1 MKKITR
7 KLLFALCAFMFL
19 SNMAISQEQK
29 SFTIDKLSVEGRV
42 DFDYFNRDGAYPDGN
57 SVIGPVVPRTSTSG
71 IGGKFFNFEMK
82 GSFLNDFSYRIRQR
96 IDMQGSGSKTDFMIL
111 SYHAHKNWSIT
122 AGKMPLAVG
131 GWEYDLPPIDVYFA
145 SLFWNNFA
153 CYEVGAQ
160 VEYHS
165 NNKKHDIIF
174 QVTNSTFTPDKFAGM
189 YAYNLI
195 WYGNVGLLKTAYSI
209 NMMEQK
215 KGEYINYISLGND
228 FDFGKMHLVVDFINR
243 GFFNQSDFLFGDFS
257 LIGEVKYAFNDK
269 FTLMAK
275 GGYDRN
281 KHSYFKEVEENGIMI
296 PQAYDMTVTPGVEYT
311 FAGLGFEAYPYKGN
325 KNVRLHGFFA
335 FNDLKE
341 PTDDM
346 LNPNSSNLELQF
358 NLGVT
363 WRINFVK

>member
-7 KLLFALCAFMFL
+7 KLLLALCAFMFL

-42 DFDYFNRDGAYPDGN
+42 DFDYKHGK
-57 SVIGPVVPRTSTSG
+57 TSTSG

-145 SLFWNNFA
+145 SLFWNSFA

-165 NNKKHDIIF
+165 NDKKHDIIF
-174 QVTNSTFTPDKFAGM
+174 QITNSTFYEKDEDGNDIYFAGK

-257 LIGEVKYAFNDK
+257 LIGEVKYAVTDK
-269 FTLMAK
+269 FTFMAK
-275 GGYDRN
+275 AGYDRN
-281 KHSYFKEVEENGIMI
+281 KHTYLKEVEENGIMI
-296 PQAYDMTVTPGVEYT
+296 PQPQAYDMTVTPGVEYT

-335 FNDLKE
+335 LNDLNE

-346 LNPNSSNLELQF
+346 LNPNSSNLEFQF

-363 WRINFVK
+363 WRINFAK

>member
-7 KLLFALCAFMFL
+7 KLVLALCAFMFL

-42 DFDYFNRDGAYPDGN
+42 DFDYEHGK
-57 SVIGPVVPRTSTSG
+57 TSTSG

-174 QVTNSTFTPDKFAGM
+174 QVTNSTFAPNKFSGM

-281 KHSYFKEVEENGIMI
+281 KHSYFKEV
-296 PQAYDMTVTPGVEYT
+296 
-311 FAGLGFEAYPYKGN
+311 
-325 KNVRLHGFFA
+325 
-335 FNDLKE
+335 
-341 PTDDM
+341 
-346 LNPNSSNLELQF
+346 
-358 NLGVT
+358 
-363 WRINFVK
+363 